1 MMPKRIFLIIL
12 LFSFVFGGKIYSQYG
27 WWKDKKYKTKEQQ
40 QKFDNCK
47 YTFINI
53 GDGFMYANVSYISP
67 YFQNEVYISLKSED
81 KGYYNRE
88 QANYIIEN
96 FFSIYVSDSFKWKNS
111 YRSETYA
118 FANGKY
124 VYKKDGY
131 LNKFNISV
139 SLKYLNDLWLIDQI
153 VVN

>member
-1 MMPKRIFLIIL
+1 MSKKISLIII
-12 LFSFVFGGKIYSQYG
+12 LFSFVFAGKIYSQYG

-53 GDGFMYANVSYISP
+53 ADGFMYANVSYITP
-67 YFQNEVYISLKSED
+67 YLQNEVYISVKNED
-81 KGYYNRE
+81 KGYYNRD
-88 QANYIIEN
+88 QARYIIEN
-96 FFSIYVSDSFKWKNS
+96 FFTVYPSDSFKWKNS
-111 YRSETYA
+111 YRSESYA

-124 VYKKDGY
+124 IYKKDGY
-131 LNKFNISV
+131 LNKYNISI

-153 VVN
+153 VVY